1 MRTMKSAL
9 LLSGGMDSLSVAW
22 WKRPDLAIT
31 LNYGQLAANAEIAA
45 SRAICQHLELSLIH
59 I

>member
-1 MRTMKSAL
+1 MKSAL